1 MALGTVEIALLV
13 LLFAPVLSGLA
24 VLDLLGRVD
33 LQLDPAEGGRLTPA
47 HLWCIAVV
55 ALPVAGPVLYHSLG
69 RRAADRPG
77 IDRSTAGDRVPCAA
91 VTTGPIPVVV

>member
-33 LQLDPAEGGRLTPA
+33 LHLDPATDGRLTPT
-47 HLWCIAVV
+47 HLWCVAVV
-55 ALPVAGPVLYHSLG
+55 LVPVAGPLLYHSFG
-69 RRAADRPG
+69 RPALHPVTADERFARPE
-77 IDRSTAGDRVPCAA
+77 
-91 VTTGPIPVVV
+91 VTTGPIPIVV